1 MIYLLKAISKVTFSF
16 LLAISIYF
24 LFPLIY
30 YLPLLTLYSLPPT
43 PYFLLP
49 TPYSPTFAQEPDYD
63 RINEIAK
70 DLNCPTCAGLNL
82 ADCNTL
88 TCAQWRD
95 QISDLIKQGYSDKD
109 VLDYFS
115 NRYGSQ
121 VLQEP
126 PKSGMTLFLWVLPLL
141 VLLSGGTWLILALRS
156 WAKPE
161 PAMTMAAVRPVS
173 NVVSPPNQYL
183 SQVDKDLNLE
193 EQ

>member
-24 LFPLIY
+24 LFPLLY
-30 YLPLLTLYSLPPT
+30 YLPLLTPYS
-43 PYFLLP
+43 LLP
-49 TPYSPTFAQEPDYD
+49 TPYSATFAQEPDYD

-70 DLNCPTCAGLNL
+70 NLNCPTCAGLNL

-141 VLLSGGTWLILALRS
+141 VLLSGGAWLILALRS

>member
-1 MIYLLKAISKVTFSF
+1 MVNLLKAISKVTLSL
-16 LLAISIYF
+16 LLALSAYF

-30 YLPLLTLYSLPPT
+30 YLPLLSPYS
-43 PYFLLP
+43 LLP
-49 TPYSPTFAQEPDYD
+49 TPYSATFAQEPDYD

-95 QISDLIKQGYSDKD
+95 QISDLVKQGYSDED
-109 VLDYFS
+109 VLKYFS

-126 PKSGMTLFLWVLPLL
+126 PKSGMTLFLWILPVL
-141 VLLSGGTWLILALRS
+141 VLLAGGVWLIMALRRWS
-156 WAKPE
+156 RPE
-161 PAMTMAAVRPVS
+161 PAMTGAAVRPVS
-173 NVVSPPNQYL
+173 TISHPPTQYL
-183 SQVDKDLNLE
+183 SQVDKDLNLGD
-193 EQ
+193 